1 MGWTATKGS
10 EWECRAE
17 MKPLVISSHAGVTE
31 ASLEASAGAA
41 RDVPQL
47 RVIES
52 PRFSVLRAHL
62 QGLVLGKPGQDGPS
76 SSSNG
81 AKGAAWRPMQ
91 SSVPR
96 PQRPAG
102 SGAAHAP

>member
-1 MGWTATKGS
+1 MRVQS
-10 EWECRAE
+10 RDE
-17 MKPLVISSHAGVTE
+17 PLVISSHAGVTE
-31 ASLEASAGAA
+31 ASLGASAGAA
-41 RDVPQL
+41 RDVPQP
-47 RVIES
+47 RAIES

-62 QGLVLGKPGQDGPS
+62 QGLVLGKPGQDGPNS
-76 SSSNG
+76 SSG